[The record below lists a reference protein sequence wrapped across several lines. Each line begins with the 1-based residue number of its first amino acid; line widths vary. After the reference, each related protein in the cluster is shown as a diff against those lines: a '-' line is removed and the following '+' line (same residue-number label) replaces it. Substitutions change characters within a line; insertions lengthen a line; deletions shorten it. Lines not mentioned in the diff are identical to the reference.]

1 MVITWWNLNCAEN
14 ENIPVKNWKEMGSTQ
29 DYLDSEV
36 IKEHFQAVEK
46 NDTHTASTSHSL
58 DEIEEEDKIPDR
70 RILLA
75 TSKIINITFSQYIH

>member
-1 MVITWWNLNCAEN
+1 VTTWWNLNCAEN

-46 NDTHTASTSHSL
+46 M
-58 DEIEEEDKIPDR
+58 IPIPHPR
-70 RILLA
+70 VIA
-75 TSKIINITFSQYIH
+75 